1 MKLLT
6 CRDGALEKV
15 YPQVMPLWQKKTLTI
30 LLLTDYSQNTTRTP
44 LLQDVLVSRSGEGKD
59 SGAIPADTKPPVLF
73 YFSRSGHP
81 HTPPKDIAIE
91 VGILGA
97 TGFTGGELVGFLLRH
112 SKARI
117 AWLSSE
123 SQPGTSYAKSYP
135 RYLGRLPA
143 GADVLRSLEEVKDSR
158 PDVVFSCL
166 PHGASAAS
174 MAPFLGNGK
183 TVVIDLSADFRL
195 KDPKD
200 YAEAYG
206 HAHPMPGRLA
216 EARYGLC
223 EIHGEA
229 IAGARLIAN
238 PGCYPT
244 SALLPLFPLVRA
256 GLVSP
261 DGIIIDAKS
270 GVTGAGRKATEI
282 THYVNANESVNAY
295 GVGDRHRHRWEIQEQ
310 LGLAAGRKVEI
321 LFTPHLMPMERGI
334 HSTIYCDLAGGADEA
349 AAVAELRRLYDGSDF
364 VRIRDDFPRTAD
376 VKHENGCHIKVYQ
389 PKGTRKLIIA
399 SVIDNM
405 VKGAS
410 GQALQNMNLALGL
423 PAADGLR

>member
-1 MKLLT
+1 MFRRTAPGWTPTIQTPLSFVIF
-6 CRDGALEKV
+6 DLE
-15 YPQVMPLWQKKTLTI
+15 PL
-30 LLLTDYSQNTTRTP
+30 TRT
-44 LLQDVLVSRSGEGKD
+44 S
-59 SGAIPADTKPPVLF
+59 I
-73 YFSRSGHP
+73 
-81 HTPPKDIAIE
+81 IIE

-112 SKARI
+112 PQARI

-123 SQPGTSYAKSYP
+123 SQPGTAYARVYP
-135 RYLGRLPA
+135 QFLGRLHA
-143 GADVLRSLEEVKDSR
+143 GAETLRSFEDVKATR

-174 MAPFLGNGK
+174 MAPFLANGK

-195 KDPKD
+195 KDPKG
-200 YAEAYG
+200 YQEAYG
-206 HAHPMPGRLA
+206 HAHPMPEKLP

-223 EIHGEA
+223 EIYGA
-229 IAGARLIAN
+229 DLPGARLIAN

-244 SALLPLFPLVRA
+244 SALLPLFPLIQD
-256 GLVSP
+256 GIVSP

-270 GVTGAGRKATEI
+270 GVSGAGRKSTE
-282 THYVNANESVNAY
+282 TNHYVYANESVGAY
-295 GVGDRHRHRWEIQEQ
+295 GVGDKHRHRWEIQEQ
-310 LGLAAGRKVEI
+310 LGLAAGRKVGL
-321 LFTPHLMPMERGI
+321 LFTAHLIPMERGI
-334 HSTIYCDLAGGADEA
+334 LSTIYCDLAGKSDEA
-349 AAVAELRRLYDGSDF
+349 AANASLKARYGASDF

-376 VKHENGCHIKVYQ
+376 VRHTNACHIKIYQ
-389 PKGTRKLIIA
+389 PANSRKLIIV

-423 PAADGLR
+423 PATLGLA